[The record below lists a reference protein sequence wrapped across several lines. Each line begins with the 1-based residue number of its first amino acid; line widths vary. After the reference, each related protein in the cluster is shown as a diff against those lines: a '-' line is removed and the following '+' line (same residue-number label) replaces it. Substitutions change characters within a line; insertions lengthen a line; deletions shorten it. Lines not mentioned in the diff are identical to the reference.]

1 MTHSH
6 CVRKLFPAKVV
17 GSNPIRSTPLGV
29 PFNLHGHVIDHF
41 KKDVTLVKWGQ
52 RYRKTMKARFN
63 GKCVE
68 CGEAIKTGKEILK
81 NSKDQWV
88 HKSCSDVEEELP

>member
-1 MTHSH
+1 MELKITITRLTPIQSISILI
-6 CVRKLFPAKVV
+6 LFNHHIP
-17 GSNPIRSTPLGV
+17 
-29 PFNLHGHVIDHF
+29 NLDHF
-41 KKDVTLVKWGQ
+41 MQELVKLGQ
-52 RYRKTMKARFN
+52 IYRKTMKARFN

-88 HKSCSDVEEELP
+88 HKSCSDIEEELP

>member
-1 MTHSH
+1 
-6 CVRKLFPAKVV
+6 L
-17 GSNPIRSTPLGV
+17 
-29 PFNLHGHVIDHF
+29 
-41 KKDVTLVKWGQ
+41 GQ
-52 RYRKTMKARFN
+52 RYEKTMKARFN